1 MPALPRQPRLRHA
14 PQNVLCARPEGL
26 SAALAPNDL
35 PSWIC
40 GLPAIGSA
48 APGNWRTDPSRP
60 DLVANPAYEQVM
72 RFNPLRTALVVLAL
86 LGSPLLAGAAESDL
100 LNSVKRNPAK
110 AKAMCLSFR
119 EMNENDKSAYSKKA
133 TRKVAKSQNLNF
145 QDAEILV
152 TYVVGMYCPDVR

>member
-1 MPALPRQPRLRHA
+1 
-14 PQNVLCARPEGL
+14 
-26 SAALAPNDL
+26 
-35 PSWIC
+35 
-40 GLPAIGSA
+40 
-48 APGNWRTDPSRP
+48 
-60 DLVANPAYEQVM
+60 M

-119 EMNENDKSAYSKKA
+119 EMNEDGKSTYSKKA
-133 TRKVAKSQNLNF
+133 IRKVAQSENLNF

-152 TYVVGMYCPDVR
+152 TYVVGMHCSDVR